1 MTFNNSLN
9 LPEETAKKLVKETP
23 YVVRL
28 RVDKGKTIKIK
39 DKIRGYIEINS
50 GEVDDKI
57 LIKADGMPTYH
68 FANVIDDHLM
78 EITHV
83 IRGEEWLPSLP
94 VHQLIYDAFDW
105 IAPEFMHLPL
115 ILKPQGQGKLSKR
128 DGEKLGF
135 PVFPLA
141 WEGSE
146 GFKERAF
153 CPRRL

>member
-1 MTFNNSLN
+1 M
-9 LPEETAKKLVKETP
+9 
-23 YVVRL
+23 
-28 RVDKGKTIKIK
+28 D
-39 DKIRGYIEINS
+39 
-50 GEVDDKI
+50 EVDDKI

-83 IRGEEWLPSLP
+83 IRGEEWLPSLAL
-94 VHQLIYDAFDW
+94 HQLIYDAFDW

-115 ILKPQGQGKLSKR
+115 ILKPQGKGKLSKR

-146 GFKERAF
+146 GFKERGFFARGAYELF
-153 CPRRL
+153 GSFGMESRNG